1 MLHGSFSLLLSYLE
15 NAYRKSREFV
25 MCLDGGDARALA
37 ALKDAAG
44 WMEEEEEVKDWKAE
58 NSMNGSG
65 KLKDADYGSPPAS
78 LSTNDGLVPLK
89 QGCTEETTQT
99 CGLLI
104 H

>member
-1 MLHGSFSLLLSYLE
+1 MLHDSFSLLLSYLE
-15 NAYRKSREFV
+15 NAYRKSHEFV
-25 MCLDGGDARALA
+25 MCLDCGDARALA
-37 ALKDAAG
+37 VLKDAAG
-44 WMEEEEEVKDWKAE
+44 WMEEEEVKDWKAE

-65 KLKDADYGSPPAS
+65 KPKDADYGSPPVS
-78 LSTNDGLVPLK
+78 LSTDDGLGSLK